1 MKYLAIIFIA
11 LFIAVIAVFIAGGVT
26 VIDTTTVNVYCR
38 DVDVRLLGQ

>member
-11 LFIAVIAVFIAGGVT
+11 LFISVMAVFLTGGVT

-38 DVDVRLLGQ
+38 DVDIRLLGQ